1 MQKRMSRLKEST
13 TWTALF
19 EGGWEFHSKT
29 TRRLRS
35 GESWWCTR
43 CCKFQV
49 MLLFGRPFEIDCVY
63 LINTVGSWSVFSI
76 NKYSQENKKNR
87 FLPFCK
93 NTSEF
98 SHFLPRSLP
107 WEEHPVVLCCV
118 GWSSCFVL
126 FVYFPSTRIQQ
137 QQNLPFGWGK
147 LRAYFPYR
155 LFFGWM
161 DGVKEPP
168 PPRITLHSL
177 CLANVHPPGRM
188 RITYKLHI
196 AIIIWVSS
204 ALDSLFGRPSP
215 PLSNVPGGVVR
226 LPGN

>member
-1 MQKRMSRLKEST
+1 MERNLTIRFFCLDAPELCATLSFSFSEFSFKSTSFLWELRAATRRIKQYSCQPERVMQKRMSRLKEST

-98 SHFLPRSLP
+98 SHFLPRSLSSRSSLRRTSGCSVLC
-107 WEEHPVVLCCV
+107 WLVVVLCPFC
-118 GWSSCFVL
+118 L
-126 FVYFPSTRIQQ
+126 FSVYP
-137 QQNLPFGWGK
+137 
-147 LRAYFPYR
+147 
-155 LFFGWM
+155 
-161 DGVKEPP
+161 
-168 PPRITLHSL
+168 
-177 CLANVHPPGRM
+177 HP
-188 RITYKLHI
+188 TTTK
-196 AIIIWVSS
+196 
-204 ALDSLFGRPSP
+204 P
-215 PLSNVPGGVVR
+215 PLWMRKTSCIFPLQTLLWVNGWR
-226 LPGN
+226 